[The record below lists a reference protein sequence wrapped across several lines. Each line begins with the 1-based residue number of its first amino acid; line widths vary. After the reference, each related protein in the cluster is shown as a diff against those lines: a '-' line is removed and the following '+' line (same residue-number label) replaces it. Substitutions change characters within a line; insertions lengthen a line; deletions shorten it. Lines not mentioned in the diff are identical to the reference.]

1 MEEKI
6 KLIYEIEIRDKE
18 GKLIKSIKGK
28 SKSLLKNFMLVLRG
42 TFYGTLASRIEN
54 ILDRDN
60 VSHTFPYLYTPDYDH
75 MSINAWANDDNYGI
89 IVGTGDS
96 PVSVDDVDLESPI
109 SNGTG
114 SGQLL
119 YGETTIEAVQTSD
132 SISSF
137 RVTRSFTNSS
147 GAPIT
152 VKEIGIAIK
161 HRHRDDGNIYIL
173 IARDVLV
180 SPTSIPDGASFTV
193 RYTWSVSA

>member
-6 KLIYEIEIRDKE
+6 KLEYEVEVRDKN

-28 SKSLLKNFMLVLRG
+28 SKSLLKNFMTVLRA
-42 TFYGTLASRIEN
+42 TLYGNLMTETET

-60 VSHTFPYLYTPDYDH
+60 VSHTFPNLYSSANDH
-75 MSINAWANDDNYGI
+75 MSINAPSNDDNYGI
-89 IVGTGDS
+89 VVGTGDT
-96 PVSVDDVDLESPI
+96 PVDVDDVDLESPI

-119 YGETTIEAVQTSD
+119 YGDTTIEAVQTANST
-132 SISSF
+132 SSF
-137 RVTRSFTNSS
+137 RVIRSFSNSS
-147 GAPIT
+147 GESIT
-152 VKEIGIAIK
+152 VKEIGIAI
-161 HRHRDDGNIYIL
+161 RHQHKDDGKIYIL
-173 IARDVLV
+173 IVRDVLA